1 MATQNLALK
10 PAESEPFIPD
20 EDIERLIA
28 EMFGRARK
36 PASRLMT
43 PPTPTEAPPP
53 VAPPQ
58 HVPALAPEPVAVPAS
73 TFAPEIDGEVEP
85 LQIRSETRRSR
96 GRGWTTPFALSVL
109 AIGGGWWLA
118 ASGLIPPPSVQPAST
133 PQNPPVIAAAPPAAS
148 RVIEPTPA
156 PPAEAAPP
164 AIQPRPAP
172 PQLAAIP
179 PAPAPVAPPPQ
190 VAPQSTSFATTPAP
204 PPDSAGVL
212 GTPQQT
218 PFDAGVAPRSV
229 RTTAVIPPRLGD
241 ESNAVKPIDF
251 DDPATWPPGAEKAD
265 PHPLPPR
272 RQP

>member
-118 ASGLIPPPSVQPAST
+118 ASGAPAWRTTLIPGLLAWNSKMEVMQLGHDGLLAARWTVPVAFGGNPRWISSRILISASNARDPACPWPGLGTSCPPSM
-133 PQNPPVIAAAPPAAS
+133 APTRWVVNV
-148 RVIEPTPA
+148 RVP
-156 PPAEAAPP
+156 
-164 AIQPRPAP
+164 
-172 PQLAAIP
+172 
-179 PAPAPVAPPPQ
+179 
-190 VAPQSTSFATTPAP
+190 S
-204 PPDSAGVL
+204 G
-212 GTPQQT
+212 GTGEWP
-218 PFDAGVAPRSV
+218 GVAR
-229 RTTAVIPPRLGD
+229 PPLSARG
-241 ESNAVKPIDF
+241 V
-251 DDPATWPPGAEKAD
+251 G
-265 PHPLPPR
+265 LPV
-272 RQP
+272 